1 MKQDEASTVIY
12 FPTSIRTIKCVAG
25 WFWPHCRD
33 SGVSGFNLC
42 WGSCQLQQSHQWDH
56 PNESDKSEQ
65 PEQSDE
71 WPWSDSNL
79 THRSS
84 LALFVEPWHDL
95 MTWYTNEA
103 NYKASCPTLVKLHGA
118 CVGCLRHAKHGA
130 ERARNLL
137 FWSILSSWVAFSASV
152 RIMTSQWM
160 TRPCQR
166 TRWCGL
172 FAQMSVKSWRL
183 GWRWLLYEL
192 TIEFVGYCGHFP
204 YIYIIYNIY
213 IYIYHTH
220 TYIYILYRVCVN
232 MMKRCK
238 KVRIGIRKSA
248 LLCSSWR
255 VAVPGTSDPRTFQ

>member
-1 MKQDEASTVIY
+1 MIL
-12 FPTSIRTIKCVAG
+12 TSLP
-25 WFWPHCRD
+25 WFRCN
-33 SGVSGFNLC
+33 GFNLC
-42 WGSCQLQQSHQWDH
+42 WGSCQLQQSHQRDH
-56 PNESDKSEQ
+56 PNESEKSEQ

-137 FWSILSSWVAFSASV
+137 FWSILSSWVAKCFGEDYDLSV
-152 RIMTSQWM
+152 DDTTLPAHTLVRLVC
-160 TRPCQR
+160 PDECQILAP
-166 TRWCGL
+166 RW
-172 FAQMSVKSWRL
+172 
-183 GWRWLLYEL
+183 WLLYEL
-192 TIEFVGYCGHFP
+192 TIEFVGYCGHLP
-204 YIYIIYNIY
+204 YIYILYIY
-213 IYIYHTH
+213 IYISY

-255 VAVPGTSDPRTFQ
+255 VAVPGTSDSRTFQ

>member
-204 YIYIIYNIY
+204 YIYILY
-213 IYIYHTH
+213 II
-220 TYIYILYRVCVN
+220 
-232 MMKRCK
+232 
-238 KVRIGIRKSA
+238 
-248 LLCSSWR
+248 
-255 VAVPGTSDPRTFQ
+255 